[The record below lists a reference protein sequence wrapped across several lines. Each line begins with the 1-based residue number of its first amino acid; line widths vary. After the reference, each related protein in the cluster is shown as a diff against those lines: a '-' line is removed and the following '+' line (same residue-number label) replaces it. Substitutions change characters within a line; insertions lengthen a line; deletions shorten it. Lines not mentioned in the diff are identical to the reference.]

1 MDAYTFGLA
10 LGAVGLAA
18 MAIGGLSH
26 STHIR
31 FGRHGHAGAR
41 SRRPSPRRWPR
52 RSSSRSRARG
62 ERAPGTTPSNITS
75 VIQSVLA
82 AQLVAKS
89 GILDTGTK
97 DGGQAAPAAPQI
109 GSPPRRS

>member
-41 SRRPSPRRWPR
+41 HGHA
-52 RSSSRSRARG
+52 RARHSHG
-62 ERAPGTTPSNITS
+62 HGARGQHRHGSIGHGLS
-75 VIQSVLA
+75 RLA
-82 AQLVAKS
+82 AQLVAKG

-97 DGGQAAPAAPQI
+97 DGGQAAPAAPRI